1 MDDAAFSRDRLQVAT
16 KRLSDRLL
24 EVRAQEQ
31 DRRRQL
37 AYDKARVERDGITID
52 LHLPRDLVSLPS
64 RHPGALQLVRKLVPS
79 ELAGAIFG
87 QVKKGLLHRRWCGRG
102 AVAQGEGEEMTIN
115 ELCRNAVIA
124 IAFYVIL
131 VMWGRLVL
139 AMRRYLILAA
149 AILAT
154 CGPARAEPIAPE
166 IHFAPVESLEHI
178 DVALLRSATKSIDLT
193 AYVLTDWAIIAALQ
207 DARQRG
213 VSVRIVL
220 DPHEWQPY
228 DRLTGLDV
236 RVKRRGPLMN
246 LKAYALDGTVLRTG
260 SANFSASGEKQ
271 QDNDLII
278 LWDSEATAKFEARFS
293 EIWTAAEPMGGKE

>member
-79 ELAGAIFG
+79 ELAGAILG

-102 AVAQGEGEEMTIN
+102 AVALRSSARAGRCRQAGRLLAQGEGEEMTIN

-139 AMRRYLILAA
+139 
-149 AILAT
+149 
-154 CGPARAEPIAPE
+154 
-166 IHFAPVESLEHI
+166 
-178 DVALLRSATKSIDLT
+178 
-193 AYVLTDWAIIAALQ
+193 
-207 DARQRG
+207 
-213 VSVRIVL
+213 
-220 DPHEWQPY
+220 
-228 DRLTGLDV
+228 GL
-236 RVKRRGPLMN
+236 P
-246 LKAYALDGTVLRTG
+246 
-260 SANFSASGEKQ
+260 
-271 QDNDLII
+271 
-278 LWDSEATAKFEARFS
+278 
-293 EIWTAAEPMGGKE
+293 